1 MDDSGCFIIEL
12 VTEYLQLW
20 CEDSLKLQTQ
30 DALAIFQSRRRPLL
44 VSVEALQGFL
54 SSFFGLKLVN
64 HLTCQ
69 KISAFVTPA
78 KRLHTITNTKNMY
91 FRFDTQPYH
100 SCSSKKLRVA
110 IFTPSR
116 RRNKSLARVSDARFV
131 RMAVVMT
138 SQR

>member
-1 MDDSGCFIIEL
+1 MDASGCFIIEL

-20 CEDSLKLQTQ
+20 SEDSLKLQTQ
-30 DALAIFQSRRRPLL
+30 DAQAIFQSRGRPLL

-54 SSFFGLKLVN
+54 SSFFGLKLVD
-64 HLTCQ
+64 HLTRQ
-69 KISAFVTPA
+69 KISTFVTPA
-78 KRLHTITNTKNMY
+78 KGLHTSTNTKTSII
-91 FRFDTQPYH
+91 DLILQDITAAVAK
-100 SCSSKKLRVA
+100 SSGA

-116 RRNKSLARVSDARFV
+116 RRNKSLARVSDARFA

>member
-1 MDDSGCFIIEL
+1 MDDLCCVIIEL

-20 CEDSLKLQTQ
+20 REDSLKLQTQ

-64 HLTCQ
+64 HLTRQ

-78 KRLHTITNTKNMY
+78 KGLHTITNTKNMY
-91 FRFDTQPYH
+91 FRFDTQRYH
-100 SCSSKKLRVA
+100 SCSSKKLWGAFLPPRGGATSLWLVLA
-110 IFTPSR
+110 TPVLCAWR
-116 RRNKSLARVSDARFV
+116 W
-131 RMAVVMT
+131 
-138 SQR
+138 